1 MRKVKLFFSFITIII
16 IIYFILIY
24 ALLKNLNKDYII
36 SSIKNDLNITIEKEV
51 LFKIFPVIKI
61 STDISEINNEN
72 IIINNIS
79 MTLSQPHFITS
90 GNLDLRIKN
99 IFINNLVLDNIY
111 VQGKVQYVSNYI
123 NDLNNPHNIFNG
135 TYFIDSNLSLKTTQ
149 EEKFLISFLKLFFEK
164 LENDRNNK
172 FALSTLMEAL
182 NNNKSL
188 LKGSITKENN
198 IFSSN
203 NLFIENESNKIL
215 LSGFYNFLN
224 DELKFDL
231 DLKQNGEIFISAE
244 IDGKINSPKIK
255 IDKNSKFFE
264 NVNQKNNLIEEG
276 VIQFLN
282 NFLGIND

>member
-1 MRKVKLFFSFITIII
+1 
-16 IIYFILIY
+16 
-24 ALLKNLNKDYII
+24 
-36 SSIKNDLNITIEKEV
+36 
-51 LFKIFPVIKI
+51 
-61 STDISEINNEN
+61 
-72 IIINNIS
+72 
-79 MTLSQPHFITS
+79 
-90 GNLDLRIKN
+90 
-99 IFINNLVLDNIY
+99 
-111 VQGKVQYVSNYI
+111 
-123 NDLNNPHNIFNG
+123 
-135 TYFIDSNLSLKTTQ
+135 
-149 EEKFLISFLKLFFEK
+149 
-164 LENDRNNK
+164 
-172 FALSTLMEAL
+172 MEAL

-231 DLKQNGEIFISAE
+231 DLEQNGEIFISAE

-264 NVNQKNNLIEEG
+264 NVNQKNNLIEES
-276 VIQFLN
+276 VMQFLN

>member
-1 MRKVKLFFSFITIII
+1 MKKIKLFFSFITVII
-16 IIYFILIY
+16 IIYFILVY

-36 SSIKNDLNITIEKEV
+36 SNIKNDLNITIEKEV

-61 STDISEINNEN
+61 STDISEINNKN
-72 IIINNIS
+72 IIANNIS
-79 MTLSQPHFITS
+79 MTLSQPHLIKS
-90 GNLDLRIKN
+90 GKLDLTIKN

-111 VQGKVQYVSNYI
+111 VEGKVHFISNYV
-123 NDLNNPHNIFNG
+123 NDLNNLHNIFNG
-135 TYFIDSNLSLKTTQ
+135 TYLINSNLFLKTTQ

-172 FALSTLMEAL
+172 FELSTLIEVL

-198 IFSSN
+198 FFLSN
-203 NLFIENESNKIL
+203 NLFIENGSNKIL
-215 LSGFYNFLN
+215 LSGFYNFFN
-224 DELKFDL
+224 DEIKFDL
-231 DLKQNGEIFISAE
+231 DFEQKGEIFISAE

-264 NVNQKNNLIEEG
+264 DVNQKNNLIEES

-282 NFLGIND
+282 SFLGIND